1 MPIDIK
7 TTNQQSDVLIKDRLG
22 VLMPFSRGI
31 MATSILAT
39 GIETP
44 IAYEVARKVQDALSE
59 LPSKETSSENLT
71 ALAVQVLEQHVNSVV
86 AQRYHSWRKAK
97 RIGRPIVISI
107 VAASGVGKSTLATR
121 LALRLGVNRV
131 VTTDAIREVL
141 RTVIPQTVLPEL
153 HVSSYES
160 LPSQNTNKNVMDTFL
175 RQSHAVAASSA
186 AVAKRYI
193 KEQKSL
199 ILEGVHLLPGVL
211 TKSLSTM
218 KENPVIVEVLIS
230 IKDENQHKSQLIHR
244 LASEPGR
251 EGNRHLANFDT
262 IRFLQ
267 RELQSLAIAANVP
280 DLDLSN
286 SADLTQQIV
295 KRIIERTLAPT

>member
-39 GIETP
+39 GSETP

-71 ALAVQVLEQHVNSVV
+71 ALAVQVLEQHVNSDV

>member
-71 ALAVQVLEQHVNSVV
+71 ALAVQVLEQHVNSDV

-244 LASEPGR
+244 RASEPGR

>member
-1 MPIDIK
+1 M
-7 TTNQQSDVLIKDRLG
+7 
-22 VLMPFSRGI
+22 
-31 MATSILAT
+31 
-39 GIETP
+39 
-44 IAYEVARKVQDALSE
+44 
-59 LPSKETSSENLT
+59 
-71 ALAVQVLEQHVNSVV
+71 
-86 AQRYHSWRKAK
+86 
-97 RIGRPIVISI
+97 
-107 VAASGVGKSTLATR
+107 
-121 LALRLGVNRV
+121 
-131 VTTDAIREVL
+131 
-141 RTVIPQTVLPEL
+141 
-153 HVSSYES
+153 
-160 LPSQNTNKNVMDTFL
+160 
-175 RQSHAVAASSA
+175 
-186 AVAKRYI
+186 
-193 KEQKSL
+193 